1 MTPKVM
7 IADDEIDFADVFS
20 SLLELKGI
28 SVVGIAINGKE
39 AVEMCEKLRPDIVF
53 SDVRMP
59 HYDGYYVAREIKKM
73 KYRPKIV
80 LITGSPTAEV
90 TVELND
96 LSVDAIICK
105 PIDIKKIMELIND
118 LT

>member
-1 MTPKVM
+1 M